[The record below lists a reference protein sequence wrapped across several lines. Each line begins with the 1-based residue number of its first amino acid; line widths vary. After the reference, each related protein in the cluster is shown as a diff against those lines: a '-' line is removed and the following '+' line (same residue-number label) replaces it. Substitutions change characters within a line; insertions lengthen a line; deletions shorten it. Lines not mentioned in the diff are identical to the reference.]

1 MRIKAITILA
11 TFEGKE
17 IDRDTLIGADSYN
30 LEEALGDLITLHGV
44 KPGIVYSVQ
53 EEELVD
59 Y

>member
-1 MRIKAITILA
+1 MRIKAIVIIVTRK
-11 TFEGKE
+11 GKE
-17 IDRDTLIGADSYN
+17 IDRDTLINAQPCN

-44 KPGIVYSVQ
+44 KPGITYTVT